1 MSILSQARSSK
12 GTVYWM
18 APEVA
23 KAKPHGPPADIWSLG
38 CTVLE
43 MLTGKVPYPDM
54 EWTHALLKIG
64 RGIPPEIPATLSED
78 ARDFIIKCVKVNP
91 NDRPSA
97 AQLLDHPFV
106 QRSLQHK
113 GA

>member
-1 MSILSQARSSK
+1 MSILNQAKSSK

-23 KAKPHGPPADIWSLG
+23 KAKPHGPPVDIWSLG

-43 MLTGKVPYPDM
+43 
-54 EWTHALLKIG
+54 THALLKIG
-64 RGIPPEIPATLSED
+64 RRIPPEIPNTLSED
-78 ARDFIIKCVKVNP
+78 VRDFIKKCVQANS

-97 AQLLDHPFV
+97 AQLFEHPFV
-106 QRSLQHK
+106 QNRCNNMAPDVLIDC
-113 GA
+113 